1 MAREALKRFAGS
13 TVCIWMT
20 RVRAADDF
28 NAAATT
34 SNALT
39 SPHRLLA
46 RRRMKIGD
54 SGSGHA
60 YGDRSEPSYEI
71 PAH

>member
-34 SNALT
+34 SLWLRLRVIGYLPIPNPALKLSSKCKT
-39 SPHRLLA
+39 SMEKYPKA
-46 RRRMKIGD
+46 RY
-54 SGSGHA
+54 SG
-60 YGDRSEPSYEI
+60 
-71 PAH
+71 